1 MSNQFF
7 LKKKKKSL
15 KYFGKQTNESQGST
29 MQPMKTLKPF
39 ELTYPFRKQLSN
51 LRMLLV
57 HLHKTWESFVLRKYY
72 DLTIFF
78 QMSWFECWHYNN
90 REKYETQTPEMPLY
104 RQLPKTEPQQ
114 INCIKVSWFV
124 RWLTTIT
131 LDKPLSSNGHYILV

>member
-7 LKKKKKSL
+7 LKKKKKKL

-29 MQPMKTLKPF
+29 MRPMKTLKPF

-51 LRMLLV
+51 LWMLLV

-72 DLTIFF
+72 DLTIFV
-78 QMSWFECWHYNN
+78 QMSRFQCPHCN
-90 REKYETQTPEMPLY
+90 RKQYETQTPEMPLY

>member
-7 LKKKKKSL
+7 LKKKKKNSQIFWQADQWISRFN
-15 KYFGKQTNESQGST
+15 YATNENF
-29 MQPMKTLKPF
+29 KTIW
-39 ELTYPFRKQLSN
+39 TYPPFQETALKFMN
-51 LRMLLV
+51 V
-57 HLHKTWESFVLRKYY
+57 IGHLHKTWESFVLRKYY

-78 QMSWFECWHYNN
+78 QMSRFQCPHCN
-90 REKYETQTPEMPLY
+90 RKQYETQTPEMPLY